1 MKKLCILLL
10 VASFALISCENKFLD
25 VLPKE
30 LVIAKNTA
38 DFRKLLDN
46 ADTRYTYNLSQ
57 ATGFVDVVS
66 DDSQLS
72 SAWEEWERDRLHAKQ
87 LYAFESEVWLP
98 DGPADDHVWKQN
110 YYVNSTIS
118 IILDGIVIAKD
129 NPKLQSQLIAEAKV
143 HRAYAYLNLVNIYA
157 KHYNKATAN
166 TDLGVPLYTN
176 PVDLPPLNRASVA
189 KVYQFI
195 LNELVAAIPDLP
207 DNVQR
212 ANSHRP
218 TKVSA
223 YAILA
228 RTYLYMGEYEK
239 AQDYA
244 DKSLAINSF
253 LYDYN
258 TIYTGSPSHTTLNG
272 LSRTN
277 DEEMLLHKTAVKN
290 VRISDYAMLDS
301 VTFNALYS
309 GFNRISAVLVDN
321 YDLRRVLWF
330 EGFNV
335 SGVIN
340 RDRLTYTFAR
350 NRYKTDA
357 AIVDYVPIATPEMY
371 LTRAEC
377 RARLDDLKGAL
388 DDVNAIRLKRYKTG
402 TYTAI
407 TPSDL
412 ANNKDQVL
420 QEVLLERRRELYG
433 KDLRLFDVKRLGLPV
448 THMLGEE
455 ETVSV
460 PANDQKLIWPIYYN
474 YIVLNPEMEQ
484 NQR

>member
-1 MKKLCILLL
+1 MKKIFIILL
-10 VASFALISCENKFLD
+10 ASSFSLISCENKFLD

-30 LVIAKNTA
+30 LVIAQNTA

-57 ATGFVDVVS
+57 ARGFVDVVS
-66 DDSQLS
+66 DDSQLDS
-72 SAWEEWERDRLHAKQ
+72 VWFDWERDRLHAKQ
-87 LYAFESEVWLP
+87 LYAFESDIWLP
-98 DGPADDHVWKQN
+98 DGPADDLIWKQN
-110 YYVNSTIS
+110 YYINSTMS

-129 NPKLQSQLIAEAKV
+129 NINLQNQLIAEAKV

-157 KHYNKATAN
+157 KHYDKATAT

-189 KVYQFI
+189 SVYQFI
-195 LNELVAAIPDLP
+195 INDIVSSIPHLP
-207 DNVQR
+207 DNIHRQH
-212 ANSHRP
+212 SHRP

-239 AQDYA
+239 ARDYA
-244 DKSLAINSF
+244 DLSLTINDF

-258 TIYTGSPSHTTLNG
+258 TIYTGSPSYSTLTG

-301 VTFNALYS
+301 NTFNAIYS
-309 GFNRISAVLVDN
+309 GFNRISPIEVDN
-321 YDLRRVLWF
+321 IDLRRVLWF
-330 EGFNV
+330 EGINS

-340 RDRLTYTFAR
+340 RDRLTYTFSR

-357 AIVDYVPIATPEMY
+357 AIVDYIPISTPEMY
-371 LTRAEC
+371 LTRAES
-377 RARLDDLKGAL
+377 RARLDDLKGAM
-388 DDVNAIRLKRYKTG
+388 DDINAIRLKRYKTG
-402 TYTAI
+402 KYTAI
-407 TPSDL
+407 NPADL
-412 ANNKDQVL
+412 GNNKNRVIE
-420 QEVLLERRRELYG
+420 EVLLERRRELYG
-433 KDLRLFDVKRLGLPV
+433 RDLRLFDIKRLGIPV
-448 THMLGEE
+448 THPLGEE
-455 ETVSV
+455 ETVAV
-460 PANDQKLIWPIYYN
+460 PANDKKLIWPIYYN
-474 YIVLNPEMEQ
+474 YIILNPEIDQ
-484 NQR
+484 NER